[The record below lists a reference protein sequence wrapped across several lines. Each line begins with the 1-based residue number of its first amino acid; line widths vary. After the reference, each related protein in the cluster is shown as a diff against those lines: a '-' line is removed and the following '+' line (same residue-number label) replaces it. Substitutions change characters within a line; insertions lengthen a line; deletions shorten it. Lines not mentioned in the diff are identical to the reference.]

1 MKQRALIFLTVLAI
15 AGLILSVACAAPA
28 PPGKVA
34 PAPPAEEKTKDEVK
48 PPPPPEEKP
57 AEQVKPSPPPPP
69 EEKPTKKVEPPPS
82 EEKPSEEIKPEPEE
96 LPSFPLTVVD
106 DLDRKVEIKELPQRI
121 ISLAPSNT
129 EILFALGL
137 GDKVV
142 GVTQYCD
149 YPEAA
154 KSKPRVA
161 GYSTPALEKVV
172 SLEPDLILA
181 DAIHEK
187 TVLPALE
194 KQGLTVIVMSAKSL
208 NTVLQ
213 DITLVGQ
220 IMGKSKA
227 AARLVDGLSD
237 RIEAVTAKT
246 RNLTPEE
253 RPKVLHVIWHDPIWT
268 MGSETFIDDLI
279 QKAGGVNIF
288 ADEFKKSRVVSME
301 AVVDRNPQVILVS
314 GMGTTQNLIYNSIKS
329 DPRLDRVEAIVKE
342 RIYQLDGDLV
352 ERSGPRIVEGLEQ
365 VAKLIHPEIFGTLE
379 TAS

>member
-1 MKQRALIFLTVLAI
+1 MKPRALIFLTVLAI
-15 AGLILSVACAAPA
+15 VGLLLSVACAAT
-28 PPGKVA
+28 
-34 PAPPAEEKTKDEVK
+34 APPAEVTPAPPTGEKPAEEAKP

-57 AEQVKPSPPPPP
+57 AEQVKPPPSPEEKTPEEVPPPP
-69 EEKPTKKVEPPPS
+69 EEKPA
-82 EEKPSEEIKPEPEE
+82 EETKPEPEE
-96 LPSFPLTVVD
+96 LPDFPLTVVD
-106 DLDRKVEIKELPQRI
+106 DLDREVTNEKMPQRI

-187 TVLPALE
+187 TVLLALE
-194 KQGLTVIVMSAKSL
+194 KQGLTVIVVAAKSL
-208 NTVLQ
+208 DTVLE
-213 DITLVGQ
+213 DITLVGR
-220 IMGKSKA
+220 ILGKSKA

-237 RIEAVTAKT
+237 RIEAVTTKT
-246 RNLTPEE
+246 RGLALKE
-253 RPKVLHVIWHDPIWT
+253 RPRVLHVIWHDPIWT
-268 MGSETFIDDLI
+268 MGSDTFINDLI

-314 GMGTTQNLIYNSIKS
+314 GMGTTQNLIYNSIKG
-329 DPRLDRVEAIVKE
+329 DPRLDRVEAIVNE
-342 RIYQLDGDLV
+342 RIYRLDGDLC
-352 ERSGPRIVEGLEQ
+352 ERTGPRIVDGLEQ
-365 VAKLIHPEIFGTLE
+365 VAKLMHT
-379 TAS
+379 

>member
-1 MKQRALIFLTVLAI
+1 MTI
-15 AGLILSVACAAPA
+15 
-28 PPGKVA
+28 
-34 PAPPAEEKTKDEVK
+34 EK
-48 PPPPPEEKP
+48 
-57 AEQVKPSPPPPP
+57 
-69 EEKPTKKVEPPPS
+69 
-82 EEKPSEEIKPEPEE
+82 
-96 LPSFPLTVVD
+96 
-106 DLDRKVEIKELPQRI
+106 LPQRI

-149 YPEAA
+149 YPEEA

-181 DAIHEK
+181 EAIHEK

-194 KQGLTVIVMSAKSL
+194 KQELTVIVTSAKSI
-208 NTVLQ
+208 NTVLE

-220 IMGKSKA
+220 IMGRSKA
-227 AARLVDGLSD
+227 AARLVDDLSD
-237 RIEAVTAKT
+237 RIEAVANKT
-246 RNLTPEE
+246 KDLAPTE
-253 RPKVLHVIWHDPIWT
+253 RLRVLHVIWHDPIWT
-268 MGSETFIDDLI
+268 MGSETFVDDMI

-314 GMGTTQNLIYNSIKS
+314 GMGTTQNLIYNSIKGDS
-329 DPRLDRVEAIVKE
+329 RLSGVDAVVNGHV
-342 RIYQLDGDLV
+342 YQIDGDLV
-352 ERSGPRIVEGLEQ
+352 ERSGPRIVDGLEL
-365 VAKLIHPEIFGTLE
+365 VAKLIHPEIFGTPE
-379 TAS
+379 TTS

>member
-1 MKQRALIFLTVLAI
+1 MKPRALIFLTVLAI
-15 AGLILSVACAAPA
+15 AGLLLSVACAATA
-28 PPGKVA
+28 PPAKVA
-34 PAPPAEEKTKDEVK
+34 PAPPTGEKPAEEAKPPPAPPEEKPAEQVK

-57 AEQVKPSPPPPP
+57 AE
-69 EEKPTKKVEPPPS
+69 ETR
-82 EEKPSEEIKPEPEE
+82 PEPEE
-96 LPSFPLTVVD
+96 LPVFPLTVTD
-106 DLDRKVEIKELPQRI
+106 DLGREVEIKELPQRI

-161 GYSTPALEKVV
+161 GYATPALEKVV

-194 KQGLTVIVMSAKSL
+194 KQGLTVIVIAAKSL
-208 NTVLQ
+208 DTVLE

-227 AARLVDGLSD
+227 AARLVGGLSD

-246 RNLTPEE
+246 RGLTPQE
-253 RPKVLHVIWHDPIWT
+253 RPRVLHVIWHDPIWT
-268 MGSETFIDDLI
+268 MGADTFIDDLI
-279 QKAGGVNIF
+279 QKAGGANIF

-329 DPRLDRVEAIVKE
+329 DPRLDSVAAIVNE
-342 RIYQLDGDLV
+342 RIYRLDGDLV
-352 ERSGPRIVEGLEQ
+352 ERAGPRIVDGLEL
-365 VAKLIHPEIFGTLE
+365 VAKLIHPEIFGTPE
-379 TAS
+379 TASDGNTQE

>member
-15 AGLILSVACAAPA
+15 AGLILSVGCVAPA
-28 PPGKVA
+28 PPGQVA
-34 PAPPAEEKTKDEVK
+34 PAPPTEEKTKDAVK

-57 AEQVKPSPPPPP
+57 AE
-69 EEKPTKKVEPPPS
+69 ET
-82 EEKPSEEIKPEPEE
+82 KPEPEE
-96 LPSFPLTVVD
+96 LPNFPLTVTD
-106 DLDRKVEIKELPQRI
+106 DLDREVTIEKMPQRI

-194 KQGLTVIVMSAKSL
+194 KQGLTVIVMAAKSL

-314 GMGTTQNLIYNSIKS
+314 GMGTNPKLIYNSIKS
-329 DPRLDRVEAIVKE
+329 DPRLDGVEAIVKE

-352 ERSGPRIVEGLEQ
+352 ERSGPRIVDGLEQ

>member
-34 PAPPAEEKTKDEVK
+34 PAPPTEEKTKDEVK

-121 ISLAPSNT
+121 ISLAPSTT

-194 KQGLTVIVMSAKSL
+194 KQGLTVIVMAAKSL

-352 ERSGPRIVEGLEQ
+352 ERSGPRIVDGLEQ

>member
-15 AGLILSVACAAPA
+15 AGLILSVACAALA

-57 AEQVKPSPPPPP
+57 AEQVKPSLPPPP

-121 ISLAPSNT
+121 ISLAPSTT

-329 DPRLDRVEAIVKE
+329 DPRLDGVEAIVKE

>member
-1 MKQRALIFLTVLAI
+1 MKPRALIFLTVLAI
-15 AGLILSVACAAPA
+15 VGLLLSVACAAT
-28 PPGKVA
+28 
-34 PAPPAEEKTKDEVK
+34 APPAEVTPAPPTGEKPAEEAKP

-57 AEQVKPSPPPPP
+57 AEQVKPPPPPEEKTPEEVPPPP
-69 EEKPTKKVEPPPS
+69 EEKPA
-82 EEKPSEEIKPEPEE
+82 EETKPEPEE
-96 LPSFPLTVVD
+96 LPDFPLTVVD
-106 DLDRKVEIKELPQRI
+106 DLDREVTIEKMPQRI

-187 TVLPALE
+187 TVLLALE
-194 KQGLTVIVMSAKSL
+194 KQGLTVIVLAAKSL
-208 NTVLQ
+208 DTVLE
-213 DITLVGQ
+213 DITLVGR

-246 RNLTPEE
+246 RGLALKE
-253 RPKVLHVIWHDPIWT
+253 RPRVLHVIWHDPIWT
-268 MGSETFIDDLI
+268 MGADTFIDDLI

-314 GMGTTQNLIYNSIKS
+314 GMGTTQNLIYNSIKG
-329 DPRLDRVEAIVKE
+329 DPRLDRVEAIVNG
-342 RIYQLDGDLV
+342 RIYRLDGDLV
-352 ERSGPRIVEGLEQ
+352 ERAGPRIVDGLEQ
-365 VAKLIHPEIFGTLE
+365 VAKLIHPEIFGTPE

>member
-1 MKQRALIFLTVLAI
+1 MA
-15 AGLILSVACAAPA
+15 
-28 PPGKVA
+28 
-34 PAPPAEEKTKDEVK
+34 
-48 PPPPPEEKP
+48 
-57 AEQVKPSPPPPP
+57 
-69 EEKPTKKVEPPPS
+69 
-82 EEKPSEEIKPEPEE
+82 
-96 LPSFPLTVVD
+96 
-106 DLDRKVEIKELPQRI
+106 
-121 ISLAPSNT
+121 
-129 EILFALGL
+129 
-137 GDKVV
+137 
-142 GVTQYCD
+142 
-149 YPEAA
+149 
-154 KSKPRVA
+154 
-161 GYSTPALEKVV
+161 
-172 SLEPDLILA
+172 
-181 DAIHEK
+181 
-187 TVLPALE
+187 
-194 KQGLTVIVMSAKSL
+194 AKSL

>member
-121 ISLAPSNT
+121 ISLAPSTT

-329 DPRLDRVEAIVKE
+329 DPRLDGVEAIVKE